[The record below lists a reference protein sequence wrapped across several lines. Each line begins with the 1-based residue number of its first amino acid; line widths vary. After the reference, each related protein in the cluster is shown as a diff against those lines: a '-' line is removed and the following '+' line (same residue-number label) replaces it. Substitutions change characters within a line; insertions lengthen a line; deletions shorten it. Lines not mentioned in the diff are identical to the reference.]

1 MRLLPCYPPL
11 LPICYPFKTSCD
23 AAVTLL
29 PKNISNSMR
38 KILEFKTQPS
48 LSKTEDPNM
57 STLTLGSNM
66 DTRHST
72 SIRIPPDLLDLLKN
86 QARLEHRG
94 VTQLI
99 IHILRLYYE
108 DQAARHL
115 KTASTCPR

>member
-1 MRLLPCYPPL
+1 
-11 LPICYPFKTSCD
+11 
-23 AAVTLL
+23 
-29 PKNISNSMR
+29 
-38 KILEFKTQPS
+38 
-48 LSKTEDPNM
+48 M
-57 STLTLGSNM
+57 STLSLRSNV

-86 QARLEHRG
+86 QARLEHRA

-115 KTASTCPR
+115 KTTSTRPR